1 MNLQDD
7 DFTLFGLP
15 RQFRLDRAALDQ
27 RWRELQAQV
36 HPTALRPRARRPAG
50 GHAVGGARE

>member
-15 RQFRLDRAALDQ
+15 RQFKLDRAALDQ

-36 HPTALRPRARRPAG
+36 HPDRFAARSEE
-50 GHAVGGARE
+50 HTSELQSH